1 MSEPFDSMV
10 ADVFAILGTAAVFT
24 PAAGSEV
31 SLYVNVETE
40 HFADPGGYQAQVAG
54 TVTEI
59 EYLIADIGRVA
70 VIGETFTV
78 GATTYTVQQEIE
90 NDSLTAKV
98 IVR

>member
-1 MSEPFDSMV
+1 MAEPFDSMV
-10 ADVFAILGTAAVFT
+10 ADVFATLGTAAVFN

-59 EYLIADIGRVA
+59 EYIISDIGRVA
-70 VIGETFTV
+70 VIGETFTIGSTV
-78 GATTYTVQQEIE
+78 YTIQQEIE
-90 NDSLTAKV
+90 NDGLTAKV

>member
-1 MSEPFDSMV
+1 MEPFDAAI
-10 ADVFAILGTAAVFT
+10 ADIFAAIGQAAVFT

-78 GATTYTVQQEIE
+78 GATTYTIQQEIE
-90 NDSLTAKV
+90 NDGLTAKV

>member
-10 ADVFAILGTAAVFT
+10 ADVFATLGTAAVFT

-31 SLYVNVETE
+31 SLNVSLEVE

-59 EYLIADIGRVA
+59 EYLIADIGRWLSLGKLSRLA
-70 VIGETFTV
+70 QLPTRSSRKLR
-78 GATTYTVQQEIE
+78 TTA
-90 NDSLTAKV
+90 SRL
-98 IVR
+98 R

>member
-10 ADVFAILGTAAVFT
+10 SDVFATLGTAAVFT

-31 SLYVNVETE
+31 SLYIGIEVE

-59 EYLIADIGRVA
+59 EYIISDIGRVA

-78 GATTYTVQQEIE
+78 GATTYTIQQEIE
-90 NDSLTAKV
+90 NDGLTAKV